1 MCPVN
6 LPLIVQPVF
15 SEKMQVRY
23 SNAISSQFT
32 VGKRGSAGDVLSLIL
47 FIVYIN
53 YFYLINIE
61 QQLRRRLFYCLNV
74 LAQPVHPVQKN
85 AD

>member
-32 VGKRGSAGDVLSLIL
+32 VGKGGSAGDVSSLIL

-61 QQLRRRLFYCLNV
+61 QQLRRRLFYCLND